1 MTAQTPIHPVAWPAP
16 SVPDLTDSV
25 PNAAYHL
32 DRLYDLLDAD
42 PLDRHAL
49 RRALDDY
56 THHLDRHICTA
67 AADLA
72 MGIC

>member
-1 MTAQTPIHPVAWPAP
+1 MTAQAPARPAAWPAP
-16 SVPDLTDSV
+16 SVADLTDSV

-32 DRLYDLLDAD
+32 DRPYDLLDAD

-49 RRALDDY
+49 RRALEDY

-67 AADLA
+67 ADDLA